1 MSIVIIASREIAGAM
16 IAFDLNKI
24 NGWIFVACYHD
35 ETNNSKIRG
44 HVGPLKAR

>member
-24 NGWIFVACYHD
+24 NGWIFAARYRE
-35 ETNNSKIRG
+35 ETNNSNSRG